1 MTYRIKPFI
10 FIEIKHK
17 LLFLFYEKT
26 KECNSLKLVDSHCH
40 LEAEEFDSCI
50 DSVIDSA
57 INAGIVK
64 LITSSV
70 IYSQWEK
77 SKSLH
82 ERFNS
87 VEFTIGVHPWYVSEQ
102 DRDIKDKLNA
112 AENIGAIAIGEIGL
126 DKKIQSPLF
135 DLQQEIFELQ
145 LQYAVDTNKP
155 VVIHCRGAF
164 NELIESINRI
174 GIPKRGGIIHA
185 FSGSAELAE
194 IFIKKGLTFSM
205 GGTLTYRDSKKR
217 SNVLKKI
224 YPDHF
229 LLESDSPDIP
239 PINTVKPNT
248 PSNILLALK
257 AASEILMVDQESIAR
272 ATTDNAKKILG
283 INV

>member
-1 MTYRIKPFI
+1 M
-10 FIEIKHK
+10 E
-17 LLFLFYEKT
+17 
-26 KECNSLKLVDSHCH
+26 LVDSHCH
-40 LEAEEFDSCI
+40 LESDEFDGCI

-57 INAGIVK
+57 LNAGIVK

-70 IYSQWEK
+70 DSSQWEK

-87 VEFTIGVHPWYVSEQ
+87 VEFTIGVHPWYVSEA
-102 DRDIKDKLNA
+102 DRNIKDKLNA
-112 AENIGAIAIGEIGL
+112 AENLGAIAIGEIGL
-126 DKKIQSPLF
+126 DKKIHSPAF
-135 DLQQEIFELQ
+135 ALQQEIFELQ

-155 VVIHCRGAF
+155 VIIHCRGAF

-174 GIPKRGGIIHA
+174 GLPKRGGIIHA
-185 FSGSAELAE
+185 YSGSSELAE

-205 GGTLTYRDSKKR
+205 GGTLTYRNSKKR
-217 SNVLKKI
+217 SNVLKTI
-224 YPDHF
+224 YPDYF

-257 AASEILMVDQESIAR
+257 AASEILMTDEESIAK
-272 ATTDNAKKILG
+272 ATTENAKKILG
-283 INV
+283 INI